1 MCVALLVAVT
11 AVSNADAQTYS
22 YSRIETNGNV
32 RIDSQSLIRISGLP
46 ESGTVSATQ
55 LNSAFRAISDRA
67 LFEEISLVPRGGV
80 LEINVVEFP
89 TINRIDFE
97 GNRTIKDEQLT
108 EVIFSKPRQVY
119 VPAKI
124 ENDAS
129 RLAEAYFSAGR
140 LSATVTPKIIRRTQ
154 NRVDVVFEVIE
165 GRVTEIERISFIG
178 NSAFSDSRLRRVL
191 NTKQANLLRTFTTN
205 DTFLPDRIELDK
217 TLLRDFYLS
226 RGFVD
231 FRVLSATSEIS
242 RARDAFIV
250 VFKIE
255 EGQPYNIRKITAS
268 SELPEVDAE
277 EYLAESRIKPG
288 DRYSPVIVDDTIKRM
303 EFLASSRGLQFVRAR
318 PEVDPVQTGT
328 LDINFSIERG
338 QPLLI
343 ERIEILGNE
352 TTLDRVVR
360 RQFDVAEGDPYNDRS
375 IAEAAERIR
384 ALGFFSSVDVADTPV
399 SDRET
404 VVTVQV
410 EEQNTGSLGLGA
422 TYSKQSGVGYSL
434 SVSERNLLG
443 RGQTLGFSFSTGSS
457 ERTYTLYFIEP
468 SLFDRD
474 LEFGMNLSN
483 QNISNYAGY
492 ADFKEFD
499 IGAYLSFP
507 IGERSRL
514 TPSVSFTRQTS
525 EKLGTTSGILEQEF
539 NKSKS
544 KRSFLS
550 VGLGYQLDTISSGVY
565 SDRGF
570 LFEAN
575 QRLSFGK
582 GVVAKTTASVTA
594 QTVLSS
600 AVLQARLGGGF
611 VTATGSRSTHLFD
624 RFHSDST
631 ILRGFEAYGIGPRTT
646 TSNPLPLGGNKY
658 VSLQVESLYPLSRG
672 TVDITGALFADA
684 ATIWGLDNTDDR
696 NDEKKEEDAEKD
708 AEIDKKYII
717 DDKSKIRAAAGLGLI
732 VRTPIGP
739 LRFNFT
745 RPLKKY
751 DGDKTQNFEVTFS
764 SVF

>member
-277 EYLAESRIKPG
+277 DYLAESRIKPG

-525 EKLGTTSGILEQEF
+525 EKLPGISSGILEQEF

-594 QTVLSS
+594 QTVLNS

-631 ILRGFEAYGIGPRTT
+631 ILRGFEAYGIGPRTDRD
-646 TSNPLPLGGNKY
+646 LPLGGNKY

-684 ATIWGLDNTDDR
+684 ATIWGLDKTDDR
-696 NDEKKEEDAEKD
+696 TEAELKQDMPPELEENTV
-708 AEIDKKYII
+708 

-751 DGDKTQNFEVTFS
+751 DNDKTQNFEVTFS